1 MKLFRILVLSLSVVL
16 LITFSGL
23 LLAGKDGR
31 RSLYRALGNL
41 AEVIH
46 LVHQNYVDPVDLDR
60 LEKGFES
67 GMLESLDPACAL
79 LSEDEPSGLDDIP
92 PFGIVFSRRLGS
104 AAIRQVLPGS
114 PAEAAGLEKWEIVER
129 IQAVKTRDL
138 PLWEIRARLRAAEKA
153 GTSLQLSVVDRE
165 VENRR
170 SVELNP
176 KDWTLKAV
184 SVQQEKG
191 AAVMTLSA
199 LPKGAAMQLATLL
212 RQHADEPI
220 VLDLRSLVWGVEDEA
235 IAVADLFAK
244 TGELGRW
251 KGQRAGGKAF
261 TADASQIASPPV
273 TVVDHGT
280 WGVGEVLAAALS
292 REGASLVGEETAG
305 HALHLG
311 VVRQQGMRL
320 VLPVGVWLRADGKP
334 LDGVGIEPAEPVESG
349 DQGDP
354 PLERAIELAVKSHGR
369 AAA

>member
-46 LVHQNYVDPVDLDR
+46 LVHENYVDPVDLDR

-79 LSEDEPSGLDDIP
+79 LSEDEPSGLDDVP
-92 PFGIVFSRRLGS
+92 PFGIVLSRRLGS
-104 AAIRQVLPGS
+104 AAVRQVLPGS
-114 PAEAAGLEKWEIVER
+114 PAEAAGLQKWEIVER
-129 IQAVKTRDL
+129 IGDDKTRDL

-153 GTSLQLSVVDRE
+153 GKPLQLSVMDQE

-170 SVELNP
+170 SVELTP
-176 KDWTLKAV
+176 KEWTLKAV
-184 SVQQEKG
+184 SVRQEKG
-191 AAVMTLSA
+191 VAVMTVSA
-199 LPKGAAMQLATLL
+199 LPKGAAVQLAALL
-212 RQHADEPI
+212 RQHSHEPI
-220 VLDLRSLVWGVEDEA
+220 VLDLRPLVWGVEDEA

-244 TGELGRW
+244 DGELGRW
-251 KGQRAGGKAF
+251 KGQRAGEKTF
-261 TADASQIASPPV
+261 TADAASVASPPV

-280 WGVGEVLAAALS
+280 WGVGEVLTAALS

-305 HALHLG
+305 HALHLQ

-334 LDGVGIEPAEPVESG
+334 LDGSGIEPGEKVEGS
-349 DQGDP
+349 DEGDP
-354 PLERAIELAVKSHGR
+354 PLERAIELAVTSYGR